1 MDRGVANRALLVS
14 HLCLVMQARR
24 LWRKFFGNARVALE
38 TKLPDRCSFQ
48 HLGVARTVR
57 YVTSRAAL
65 ELCRSMLEN
74 ERALLIRM
82 ALYAGYVGTDGQLSL
97 FRFETAVSIVAIGT
111 SHRSLKNFVM
121 KRFRKLGLRFVMA
134 VETELGLTD
143 FQHRGIRLFFDERHR
158 TGLRN
163 WVSLWVSCMTLCAA
177 DIISPVLAPSKI
189 IMRLFTF
196 VAGQTGVG
204 DGFSVE
210 IVQVDYLGLIAAAFD
225 VCFTRTVT
233 GLAALYFIFPALQ
246 VAELGVF
253 SSRKGLELVL
263 VTGSAGITA
272 DIIVAGCG
280 RHVGA
285 CDLVCSASTENG
297 IKCSGG
303 KPYDRKDRKCP
314 EQHEF

>member
-1 MDRGVANRALLVS
+1 M
-14 HLCLVMQARR
+14 
-24 LWRKFFGNARVALE
+24 
-38 TKLPDRCSFQ
+38 
-48 HLGVARTVR
+48 
-57 YVTSRAAL
+57 TSRTAF
-65 ELCRSMLEN
+65 EFCRSMLEN

-82 ALYAGYVGTDGQLSL
+82 AFYARDVGTNRELCLLRLKAAMS
-97 FRFETAVSIVAIGT
+97 VVAIGT
-111 SHRSLKNFVM
+111 SHRSFKYFVM
-121 KRFRKLGLRFVMA
+121 ERFCKLRLRFVMA

-143 FQHRGIRLFFDERHR
+143 LQHGCIRLFLDQGHR
-158 TGLRN
+158 TGLRHG
-163 WVSLWVSCMTLCAA
+163 VSLWVSRMTLGAA

-189 IMRLFTF
+189 VMRLFTF
-196 VAGQTGVG
+196 MTGETGVR
-204 DGFSVE
+204 DGLGVE

-233 GLAALYFIFPALQ
+233 GLAALYFIFPTFQ
-246 VAELGVF
+246 VAQLGVF

-272 DIIVAGCG
+272 DIIVAGRG

-285 CDLVCSASTENG
+285 CDLICSACTENG
-297 IKCSGG
+297 IKCSRG